1 MLLGR
6 RIATIDNATAI
17 RPFGTIDAPTQGQ
30 TVSGTILNRGWA
42 LTPAGK
48 AIPFDGSTIKVY
60 IDGLLLAPVSAYNRP
75 RPDVKAFFPG
85 LANADG
91 PEGSLSIDTT
101 LLADGVHTIAW
112 GVTDDAGVTEGIGS
126 RYFTVQ
132 NGGASLVRRAGRH
145 RAQRRCR
152 SRGWRGCRPRC
163 GRAQAWTIRDGRLR
177 VETDAQGKR
186 TLRVAE
192 GQRVE
197 LFLDPT
203 LAAPCG
209 TYTGHMLDGDVAG
222 PLPAGASLDAQLRDL
237 PLAAR
242 AGFPRRLPPRVR
254 AARLRQQR
262 AADPVDGTHRGRAM
276 TSSSAI
282 ADRADSSP
290 IV

>member
-1 MLLGR
+1 VLLGR
-6 RIATIDNATAI
+6 RTATIDNAAAI
-17 RPFGTIDAPTQGQ
+17 RPFGTIDAPTQGE

-48 AIPFDGSTIKVY
+48 AIPFDGSTVKVY

-91 PEGSLSIDTT
+91 PEGILSIDTT

-112 GVTDDAGVTEGIGS
+112 GVTDDAGVAEGIGS

-132 NGGASLVRRAGRH
+132 NGGASLVYAPADSARSAAAVARLPRLQTEVWSRAGMDDT
-145 RAQRRCR
+145 
-152 SRGWRGCRPRC
+152 GW
-163 GRAQAWTIRDGRLR
+163 ATR
-177 VETDAQGKR
+177 VETDAQGNR

-209 TYTGHMLDGDVAG
+209 TYTGHLLDGDVAG
-222 PLPAGASLDAQLRDL
+222 PLPAGASLDAQLGIFRWQLAPGFHGTFHFAFVQRSCDNKERRI
-237 PLAAR
+237 PLTVHIGVA
-242 AGFPRRLPPRVR
+242 P
-254 AARLRQQR
+254 
-262 AADPVDGTHRGRAM
+262 
-276 TSSSAI
+276 
-282 ADRADSSP
+282 
-290 IV
+290 